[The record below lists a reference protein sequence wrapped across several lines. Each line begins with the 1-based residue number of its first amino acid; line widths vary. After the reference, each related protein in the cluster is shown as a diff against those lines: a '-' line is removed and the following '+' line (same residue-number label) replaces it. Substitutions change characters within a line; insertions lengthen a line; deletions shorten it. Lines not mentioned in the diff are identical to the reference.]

1 MKKLLH
7 ECTICRRLQ
16 GKPYSPP
23 SAPPL
28 PSFRI
33 TKAQPFTI
41 TGVDFAGPL
50 YVKENGEM
58 CKTYVSVYTC
68 AVSRAVHV
76 DTVPDLTA
84 EAFIRN
90 FRRFA
95 ARRGLPRELNTDNWK
110 TFVSAPK
117 MLRAPFFHDRVSDAT
132 GFKN

>member
-1 MKKLLH
+1 MN

-23 SAPPL
+23 TAPSL

-33 TKAQPFTI
+33 TKEQPFTF

-50 YVKENGEM
+50 YVKGNSEM
-58 CKTYVSVYTC
+58 RKTYVSVYTC
-68 AVSRAVHV
+68 AVSKALHL

-90 FRRFA
+90 FCRVA
-95 ARRGLPRELNTDNWK
+95 ARCGLPRELNSDNGK
-110 TFVSAPK
+110 TFVSASN
-117 MLRAPFFHDRVSDAT
+117 MLRALFNSPAVRRHLANKGV
-132 GFKN
+132 K

>member
-7 ECTICRRLQ
+7 ECTVCRRLQ

-23 SAPPL
+23 TAPPL

-33 TKAQPFTI
+33 AKEQPFTF
-41 TGVDFAGPL
+41 TGVDFASPL
-50 YVKENGEM
+50 YVMENGEM
-58 CKTYVSVYTC
+58 GKTYVSVYTC
-68 AVSRAVHV
+68 AFSRAVHF

-95 ARRGLPRELNTDNWK
+95 ARRGLPRELNSDN
-110 TFVSAPK
+110 
-117 MLRAPFFHDRVSDAT
+117 
-132 GFKN
+132 